1 MNCISIKLKKLP
13 QRMAVTHADLEPN
26 RTKSDLSSKTGAFL
40 IVLNILLGLSCFI
53 LCLIAEATRSEVTWM
68 SKSEKGNEEKS
79 ECVYNGSGKVPLICA
94 TSAFFGLAIGMVIE
108 HTYMLIAVRKLSP
121 ALLQWDPYSHS
132 TKSLTL
138 QAGFFFITTWICFAV
153 GEILLL
159 AGLSVESGHLNNWS
173 KPRSECYSI
182 REGLFSSAGV
192 FALTSVFLASGLYL
206 TALRVQT
213 MLEELLLI
221 RREVLEA
228 SSFYASPP
236 RSPQNQRHITTVAR
250 ENPHLLSLF
259 PTPFNKTYNFV

>member
-182 REGLFSSAGV
+182 RE
-192 FALTSVFLASGLYL
+192 
-206 TALRVQT
+206 ALRVQT